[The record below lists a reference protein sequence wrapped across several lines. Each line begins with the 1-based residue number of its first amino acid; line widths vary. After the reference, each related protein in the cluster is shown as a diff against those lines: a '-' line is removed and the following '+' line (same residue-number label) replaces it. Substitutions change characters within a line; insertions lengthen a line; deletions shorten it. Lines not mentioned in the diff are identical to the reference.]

1 MVYKA
6 TNKTYDFRK
15 FKTIRALGS
24 EIRNNVINMD
34 TVNVEQVNLTMYIK
48 DFANNTNHGILN

>member
-6 TNKTYDFRK
+6 TNKTCDFTK
-15 FKTIRALGS
+15 FKTIRDSGS

-34 TVNVEQVNLTMYIK
+34 TENVEQMNLTMHNK
-48 DFANNTNHGILN
+48 DKTAGS